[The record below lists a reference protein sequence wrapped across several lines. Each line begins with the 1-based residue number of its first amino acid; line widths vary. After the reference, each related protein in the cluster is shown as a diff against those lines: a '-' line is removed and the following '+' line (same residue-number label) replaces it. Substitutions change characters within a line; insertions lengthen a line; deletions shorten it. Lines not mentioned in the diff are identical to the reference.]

1 MDTAAIL
8 RADADRPKFDP
19 RKYGKKSIKPLQ
31 LSEFE
36 EKNLTA
42 NAVVMMMLDM
52 SAGTQ
57 KKLKAIQRER
67 QACEAEIL
75 SVRSE
80 RHKLAV
86 RRMGLRKFKR
96 KKARRGRG
104 VAGSA
109 KLPPILAKAL
119 EPPMGPMALQK
130 LAGAGACAPPAPAPV
145 VLQQQRSAAVASSVT
160 RSPGGTGAGKKA
172 KAGNATAQL
181 SDSLVPLASSSWP
194 RSRRVDNAKRA
205 AAFAQALPLPLDVA
219 HRLSVLASAR
229 AGEGQ
234 TGLNSTV

>member
-1 MDTAAIL
+1 MMDTAAIL

-130 LAGAGACAPPAPAPV
+130 LAGV
-145 VLQQQRSAAVASSVT
+145 YLQ
-160 RSPGGTGAGKKA
+160 
-172 KAGNATAQL
+172 AQL
-181 SDSLVPLASSSWP
+181 EFL
-194 RSRRVDNAKRA
+194 RSNYSKALNYLNGANTIAVRARA
-205 AAFAQALPLPLDVA
+205 AARGPRIA
-219 HRLSVLASAR
+219 
-229 AGEGQ
+229 
-234 TGLNSTV
+234 TT